1 MKKIIKPRK
10 LKNYDLLRMTPI
22 ERDEHNNKSKE
33 YREFIINELAKES
46 GCTNLPDMLFYVVE
60 KYHEKLRQ
68 RAKQGRVSKWT
79 RDICSMLAVEIKHRD
94 GTVDEAIEK
103 LLKHPIWKKL
113 IDENRDGFESFKS
126 NYKKGQTFKADFL
139 LYDKLYLH
147 HSKEE
152 WNLMV
157 KNTIN
162 KVIRET
168 TK

>member
-22 ERDEHNNKSKE
+22 EINEHNNKSKE

-68 RAKQGRVSKWT
+68 RAKQGRTFKWT
-79 RDICSMLAVEIKHRD
+79 RHVCSMLAVEIKHRD

-103 LLKHPIWKKL
+103 LLIHPTWKKL
-113 IDENRDGFESFKS
+113 IAKNDDGFETFKR
-126 NYKKGQTFKADFL
+126 NYKKGRNFKEEYSL
-139 LYDKLYLH
+139 SENLYLH

-157 KNTIN
+157 EKAVN
-162 KVIRET
+162 KAIGET